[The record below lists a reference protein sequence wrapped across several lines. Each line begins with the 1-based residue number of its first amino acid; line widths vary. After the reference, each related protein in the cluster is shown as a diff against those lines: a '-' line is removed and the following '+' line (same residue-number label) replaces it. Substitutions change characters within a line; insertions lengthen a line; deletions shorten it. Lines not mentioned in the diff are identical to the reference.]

1 MASVLTIGRLARRA
15 GVNVETVRY
24 YQRIGLVDEPGKPA
38 EGFRTYA
45 PEAVDRITFIKRAQA
60 LGFSLDE
67 VRELLE
73 IGDGHCADVCARAE
87 EKRQRMYK
95 LREERRKAWEKKK
108 EERKK
113 KQEELKKKKEELKKK
128 KEESIRKWREAREAK
143 KQEG

>member
-1 MASVLTIGRLARRA
+1 MAAALTIGRLARKA

-45 PEAVDRITFIKRAQA
+45 PATVDRITFIKRAQA

-73 IGDGHCADVCARAE
+73 IGDGHCADVRARAE
-87 EKRQRMYK
+87 EKR
-95 LREERRKAWEKKK
+95 ERVMARIGELEALK
-108 EERKK
+108 ETLDTLIDACLAGRDDAHCPIV
-113 KQEELKKKKEELKKK
+113 
-128 KEESIRKWREAREAK
+128 ESLAK
-143 KQEG
+143 PRDTPR

>member
-1 MASVLTIGRLARRA
+1 MAAALTIGRLARKA

-45 PEAVDRITFIKRAQA
+45 PETVDRITFIKRAQV

-73 IGDGHCADVCARAE
+73 IGDGHCADVRARAE
-87 EKRQRMYK
+87 EKRECVVARIGELEALK
-95 LREERRKAWEKKK
+95 ETLDTLIDACLAGRDDAHCPIVESLAKPPDTLR
-108 EERKK
+108 
-113 KQEELKKKKEELKKK
+113 
-128 KEESIRKWREAREAK
+128 
-143 KQEG
+143 

>member
-1 MASVLTIGRLARRA
+1 MAAALTIGRLARKA

-45 PEAVDRITFIKRAQA
+45 AETVDRITFIKRAQA

-73 IGDGHCADVCARAE
+73 IGDGHCADVRARAE
-87 EKRQRMYK
+87 EKR
-95 LREERRKAWEKKK
+95 ERVMARIGELEALK
-108 EERKK
+108 ETLDALIDACLAGRDPAHCPIV
-113 KQEELKKKKEELKKK
+113 
-128 KEESIRKWREAREAK
+128 ESLAK
-143 KQEG
+143 PAGTPR

>member
-1 MASVLTIGRLARRA
+1 MAAALTIGRLARKA

-45 PEAVDRITFIKRAQA
+45 PETVDRITFIKRAQA

-73 IGDGHCADVCARAE
+73 IGDGHCADVRARAE
-87 EKRQRMYK
+87 EKRDRVAARIGELEA
-95 LREERRKAWEKKK
+95 LRKT
-108 EERKK
+108 
-113 KQEELKKKKEELKKK
+113 LTP
-128 KEESIRKWREAREAK
+128 
-143 KQEG
+143 